1 MNRINRKAAMKKS
14 SPFIILFI
22 SLFSF
27 SCHTSYNPQ
36 SVEYA
41 DYRVKQER
49 LSDSNMVRLLQPYSA
64 KLYASMNEVI
74 GQVAVN
80 LEKHQP
86 EGSLGNLMADAMM
99 YSATKKYKKHVDVA
113 FMNYGG
119 IRLTQIPAGPM
130 TRGKL
135 FELSPF
141 DNYIVLLDIKGTV
154 FKQFLDHIAGRGGW
168 PVSGMTMQIADK
180 KAQNILIGG
189 KPLNENAQYTIALL
203 DYTAN
208 GGDDSYMLKDLPQ
221 QNGGFLLRD
230 ELQEYF
236 LQLQKEGKQIS
247 ASVEG
252 RVTSN

>member
-14 SPFIILFI
+14 SPFIILLI
-22 SLFSF
+22 SLLSF

-36 SVEYA
+36 SVEYT

-49 LSDSNMVRLLQPYSA
+49 ITDSTMVHLLEPYSTR
-64 KLYASMNEVI
+64 LYSSMNEVI
-74 GQVAVN
+74 GEVSTN
-80 LEKHQP
+80 LEKRQP
-86 EGSLGNLMADAMM
+86 EGTLGNLMVDAMM
-99 YSATKKYKKHVDVA
+99 YSATKKFKKHVDVA

-119 IRLTQIPAGPM
+119 IRLNQIPVGPM

-135 FELSPF
+135 YELSPF
-141 DNYIVLLDIKGTV
+141 DNYIVLIDIKGSL

-168 PVSGMTMQIADK
+168 PVAGMTMQIADK
-180 KAQNILIGG
+180 KAQHILIGG
-189 KPLNENAQYTIALL
+189 KPLDQEAQYTIALL

-208 GGDDSYMLKDLPQ
+208 GGDDSYMLKNLPQ

-236 LQLQKEGKQIS
+236 LQLQKEGKKIS
-247 ASVEG
+247 ARVEG
-252 RVTSN
+252 RVTTN

>member
-1 MNRINRKAAMKKS
+1 MKKS
-14 SPFIILFI
+14 SPFIVLII
-22 SLFSF
+22 SLLFF

-49 LSDSNMVRLLQPYSA
+49 ITDSTMVRLLEPYS
-64 KLYASMNEVI
+64 KQLYASMNEVI
-74 GQVAVN
+74 GQVSAN

-99 YSATKKYKKHVDVA
+99 FSATKKFKKHIDAA

-119 IRLTQIPAGPM
+119 IRLTQIPAGPL

-141 DNYIVLLDIKGTV
+141 DNYIVLLDIKGSV

-168 PVSGMTMQIADK
+168 PVAGMTMHITDK

-189 KPLNENAQYTIALL
+189 KPLNEEAQYTIALL

-208 GGDDSYMLKDLPQ
+208 GGDDSFMLKNLPQ

-236 LQLQKEGKQIS
+236 IQLQKEGKTIS
-247 ASVEG
+247 APVEG
-252 RVTSN
+252 RITTSN